1 MINGIIEGQ
10 IGLFDLDIW
19 SGKTFQE
26 HSVQTEAKISKPSL
40 KRSSKSSSRMSP
52 ICAQLCRGGWTK
64 AGCLYSEMGTWS
76 IAWRVHDA
84 QFWGVPQRRKRI
96 ALVAD
101 FGGLSAPE
109 ILFERKGLSRNL
121 EPCGKAKEGAAGGT
135 EASSDRTI
143 CLQGNGIDRADTAGC
158 NGAGWRRGGSY
169 TLNTID
175 RPAVMVFEQNQRE
188 EVRDL
193 GGVSS
198 AIKAEPGTHNQTFV
212 AGFKA
217 GQSKDGGIGYAE
229 EQSPTLSATPSALEP
244 TVICAGFVGNQGS
257 KAHGI
262 AYELEKSPTLRAGGG
277 GPHCLIQ

>member
-52 ICAQLCRGGWTK
+52 ICAQLCRGGGQKPDVSTLRWEHGALLGEYTTRSFGESPREENVSRLSQILEDSAHPKYSLSAK
-64 AGCLYSEMGTWS
+64 ACQGILNRAE
-76 IAWRVHDA
+76 
-84 QFWGVPQRRKRI
+84 RRKKELPVELKQALI
-96 ALVAD
+96 AQSV
-101 FGGLSAPE
+101 SKE
-109 ILFERKGLSRNL
+109 TEST
-121 EPCGKAKEGAAGGT
+121 EPIPPDAT
-135 EASSDRTI
+135 EPD
-143 CLQGNGIDRADTAGC
+143 
-158 NGAGWRRGGSY
+158 GAGGGSY

-262 AYELEKSPTLRAGGG
+262 AYELEKSPTLRAGGVDRTA
-277 GPHCLIQ
+277 

>member
-1 MINGIIEGQ
+1 M
-10 IGLFDLDIW
+10 
-19 SGKTFQE
+19 
-26 HSVQTEAKISKPSL
+26 
-40 KRSSKSSSRMSP
+40 
-52 ICAQLCRGGWTK
+52 AQ
-64 AGCLYSEMGTWS
+64 
-76 IAWRVHDA
+76 
-84 QFWGVPQRRKRI
+84 
-96 ALVAD
+96 
-101 FGGLSAPE
+101 
-109 ILFERKGLSRNL
+109 
-121 EPCGKAKEGAAGGT
+121 
-135 EASSDRTI
+135 
-143 CLQGNGIDRADTAGC
+143 
-158 NGAGWRRGGSY
+158 GGSY

-198 AIKAEPGTHNQTFV
+198 AIKAEPGTHNQTYL

-262 AYELEKSPTLRAGGG
+262 AYELEKSPTLKAGGG
-277 GPHCLIQ
+277 WTALPDTVGALCARDCKGVGNQYADEGKLIIKNISPE